1 MKKAKKSSNKA
12 HLLSFIKN
20 THTMFD
26 MNNIMGKIQEAQA
39 NLKKAQDNLVNITT
53 SAESGAGMVKV
64 TVNGHRKI
72 INLSIDTDILK
83 KEDQEMVQDLVIAAT
98 NKALEEIEIK
108 IKEALK
114 ASTNGIIP
122 NIPGFDF
129 NF

>member
-1 MKKAKKSSNKA
+1 
-12 HLLSFIKN
+12 
-20 THTMFD
+20 MFD

-39 NLKKAQDNLVNITT
+39 NLKKAQEDLVNITV
-53 SAESGAGMVKV
+53 SAEAGAGMVKV
-64 TVNGHRKI
+64 TMNGHRKM
-72 INLSIDTDILK
+72 IDLVIDADILK

-108 IKEALK
+108 IKETMK
-114 ASTNGIIP
+114 SSTNGIIP